1 MGEMRHRP
9 VVPCP
14 TCSVDVRCATEGDI
28 NAHKRLVNQKSR
40 AKKRMREI
48 ELFDAGAAAGR

>member
-1 MGEMRHRP
+1 MRHRP